1 MAEFKLLRIPIPL
14 EGAHCQICHK
24 ERINRAWIMV
34 VMFPKAIITEDLPIV
49 CSECKKTI
57 RNEETLPHPA
67 TLEFPRTMP
76 SREEAI
82 LAALHKKEVEAT
94 LDLKGELVNFKPHN
108 DFSIGEIIKIRYPK
122 TPKRGSRLRRSRPKS
137 NAKKPDLS
145 TEEESENDKEVR

>member
-14 EGAHCQICHK
+14 EGARCQICHK
-24 ERINRAWIMV
+24 ERIDKAWVMV
-34 VMFPKAIITEDLPIV
+34 VIFPKAIITEDLPIV

-82 LAALHKKEVEAT
+82 LVALHKKEVEAT
-94 LDLKGELVNFKPHN
+94 LDLKGELLNFKLQN
-108 DFSIGEIIKIRYPK
+108 DSSIAEIIKI
-122 TPKRGSRLRRSRPKS
+122 
-137 NAKKPDLS
+137 
-145 TEEESENDKEVR
+145 